1 MGLRFLTRLPRR
13 CLHLLVLLLN
23 FLTMKT
29 RFCADD
35 VMVNM
40 PLFHSGDGGSIP
52 TSPLQL
58 LFRPITNHTANLV
71 AVESHYAHR
80 KAPITWAFGAFFNNN
95 LVGIITFGK
104 PPSQHLC
111 IGVCG
116 RENQERV
123 YELNRLWVSDEV
135 PKNGESFLIAN
146 TMCLLDREI
155 VVSFADTS
163 QGHLGVVYQASNF
176 IYTGLSSKFKD
187 PKVKGKE
194 NMHHATYAHGM
205 TNAQVIEKFGEENVV
220 FVERPRKHRYIYFNC
235 DKRKKKELLSKLR
248 YKITEYPK
256 RQSS

>member
-1 MGLRFLTRLPRR
+1 MGFREDYEI
-13 CLHLLVLLLN
+13 
-23 FLTMKT
+23 KT
-29 RFCADD
+29 LSYQEAMT
-35 VMVNM
+35 VV
-40 PLFHSGDGGSIP
+40 
-52 TSPLQL
+52 
-58 LFRPITNHTANLV
+58 
-71 AVESHYAHR
+71 VEKHYLHR
-80 KAPITWAFGAFFNNN
+80 KCPVSRAYGLFKISSGEC
-95 LVGIITFGK
+95 VGVVTYGVS
-104 PPSQHLC
+104 PSSTLLKG
-111 IGVCG
+111 ICG
-116 RENQERV
+116 PEEAKNV

>member
-1 MGLRFLTRLPRR
+1 MG
-13 CLHLLVLLLN
+13 
-23 FLTMKT
+23 
-29 RFCADD
+29 
-35 VMVNM
+35 
-40 PLFHSGDGGSIP
+40 
-52 TSPLQL
+52 
-58 LFRPITNHTANLV
+58 FREDYEIKILSYQEAMTV
-71 AVESHYAHR
+71 VVEKHYLHR
-80 KAPITWAFGAFFNNN
+80 KCPVSRAYGLFKISSGEC
-95 LVGIITFGK
+95 VGVVTYGVS
-104 PPSQHLC
+104 PSSTLLKG
-111 IGVCG
+111 ICG
-116 RENQERV
+116 PEEAKNV

>member
-1 MGLRFLTRLPRR
+1 MGLKEDYEIKILSYQEAMAI
-13 CLHLLVLLLN
+13 V
-23 FLTMKT
+23 
-29 RFCADD
+29 
-35 VMVNM
+35 
-40 PLFHSGDGGSIP
+40 
-52 TSPLQL
+52 
-58 LFRPITNHTANLV
+58 
-71 AVESHYAHR
+71 VEKHYLHR
-80 KAPITWAFGAFFNNN
+80 KCPVSRAYGLFKISSGEC
-95 LVGIITFGK
+95 VGVVTYGVS
-104 PPSQHLC
+104 PSSTLLKG
-111 IGVCG
+111 ICG
-116 RENQERV
+116 PEEAKNV

-205 TNAQVIEKFGEENVV
+205 TNAQVIEKFGAENVV

-256 RQSS
+256 RQFS

>member
-1 MGLRFLTRLPRR
+1 VG
-13 CLHLLVLLLN
+13 
-23 FLTMKT
+23 
-29 RFCADD
+29 
-35 VMVNM
+35 
-40 PLFHSGDGGSIP
+40 
-52 TSPLQL
+52 
-58 LFRPITNHTANLV
+58 FREDYEIKILSYQEAMTV
-71 AVESHYAHR
+71 VVEKHYLHR
-80 KAPITWAFGAFFNNN
+80 KCPVSRAYGLFKISSGEC
-95 LVGIITFGK
+95 VGVVTYGVS
-104 PPSQHLC
+104 PSSTLLKG
-111 IGVCG
+111 ICG
-116 RENQERV
+116 PEEAKNV

>member
-1 MGLRFLTRLPRR
+1 MGLKEDYEIKILSYQEAMAI
-13 CLHLLVLLLN
+13 V
-23 FLTMKT
+23 
-29 RFCADD
+29 
-35 VMVNM
+35 
-40 PLFHSGDGGSIP
+40 
-52 TSPLQL
+52 
-58 LFRPITNHTANLV
+58 
-71 AVESHYAHR
+71 VEKHYLHR
-80 KAPITWAFGAFFNNN
+80 KCPVSRAYGLFKISSGEC
-95 LVGIITFGK
+95 VGVVTYGVS
-104 PPSQHLC
+104 PSSTLLKG
-111 IGVCG
+111 ICG
-116 RENQERV
+116 PEEAKNV

-205 TNAQVIEKFGEENVV
+205 TNAQVIEKFGAENVV

-235 DKRKKKELLSKLR
+235 DKRKKRELLSKLR
-248 YKITEYPK
+248 YKVTEYPK
-256 RQSS
+256 RQFS